1 MVGRGGGRR
10 GGGRGVVKG
19 IAMAGRGMAMRGFRV
34 RSEARAGNASALY
47 ALRPLGN
54 LACLSVRLQLKAK
67 PKAGGEGD
75 FDAINGVLYFCVLSC
90 RRFFNLGK
98 EAW

>member
-1 MVGRGGGRR
+1 MVGRGGGGR
-10 GGGRGVVKG
+10 GGGVVKG
-19 IAMAGRGMAMRGFRV
+19 IAMAGRGMVMRGFRV

>member
-54 LACLSVRLQLKAK
+54 LAYLSVRLQLKAK
-67 PKAGGEGD
+67 PKAGEKGL
-75 FDAINGVLYFCVLSC
+75 DAIIKGVVYLCVVSC
-90 RRFFNLGK
+90 RRFFYLG
-98 EAW
+98 